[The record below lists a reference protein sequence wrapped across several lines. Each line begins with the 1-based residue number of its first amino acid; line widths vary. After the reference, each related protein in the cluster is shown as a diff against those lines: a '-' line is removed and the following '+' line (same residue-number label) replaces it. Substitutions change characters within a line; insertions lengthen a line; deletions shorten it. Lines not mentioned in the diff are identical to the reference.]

1 MALVGTVYL
10 PQQNHKPLSKSYHSD
25 VNINLYP
32 GVFLLVS
39 PLQIQ
44 GCLTCNNLSNTLK
57 VVTNNGCSWQ
67 LPTWKR
73 NLPKVNSLEEV
84 GFLFHL
90 NFELQTCLF
99 QKQFKSACS
108 CYQGESNPVGTFKLG
123 KCLCIRRCFCPLQ
136 TIKTIVIWPLCCSYI
151 AIICL
156 LFFIL
161 IDDVSQTNFIIIWLL
176 NQLCPFYFSNPL
188 MQSRNHLPEQRS
200 FWQDNQVLSLP
211 LLFLSTF
218 ITVLTLL
225 IPVIC
230 RTHII

>member
-10 PQQNHKPLSKSYHSD
+10 PQQNRKPLSKSYHSD
-25 VNINLYP
+25 VNIYLYP

-44 GCLTCNNLSNTLK
+44 GCLTCNNLSITLK
-57 VVTNNGCSWQ
+57 VVTKNGCSWQ
-67 LPTWKR
+67 LPTQKK

-108 CYQGESNPVGTFKLG
+108 CYQGESNPVGTFKLR

-136 TIKTIVIWPLCCSYI
+136 TIKKQLSGLFAALTSPLS
-151 AIICL
+151 A
-156 LFFIL
+156 
-161 IDDVSQTNFIIIWLL
+161 S
-176 NQLCPFYFSNPL
+176 
-188 MQSRNHLPEQRS
+188 S
-200 FWQDNQVLSLP
+200 FLSL
-211 LLFLSTF
+211 LTMFLRPILS
-218 ITVLTLL
+218 
-225 IPVIC
+225 
-230 RTHII
+230 